1 MSKNKLFYLDQLKP
15 GQKCK
20 LIDVDISGATGQRL
34 TDMGFIPGA
43 EIEVLR
49 NAPLVD
55 PVELEIR
62 GYNVSIRHSDAKYI
76 EVNVL

>member
-1 MSKNKLFYLDQLKP
+1 MSKNKVFYLDQLKP

-43 EIEVLR
+43 ENWKSGVTM
-49 NAPLVD
+49 
-55 PVELEIR
+55 
-62 GYNVSIRHSDAKYI
+62 
-76 EVNVL
+76 

>member
-34 TDMGFIPGA
+34 IDMGFIPGV

-49 NAPLVD
+49 NAQ
-55 PVELEIR
+55 LEIR